1 MAAWWSMDRAPALRV
16 TRCRYALVQPVRRM
30 GQRFQPYTTRTA
42 VEAHMAGKFRKIA
55 TEEAFSIPEV
65 AEMLREVSRAP
76 GESLDLQLVKGIY
89 DRQPGYGELN
99 FLDGLLDLEKV
110 RLNDMDQNG

>member
-1 MAAWWSMDRAPALRV
+1 
-16 TRCRYALVQPVRRM
+16 
-30 GQRFQPYTTRTA
+30 
-42 VEAHMAGKFRKIA
+42 MAGKKFRKIA

-65 AEMLREVSRAP
+65 AEQLKLVSRAP

-89 DRQPGYGELN
+89 DQQPGYGELN

-110 RLNDMDQNG
+110 RIRARDLHRDAIPVYRQRFS